1 MRRVSKKIAL
11 GFCNNID
18 FEIAWNAKV
27 VEDLVRRY
35 QIDAEE
41 INAGCF
47 VESERDLVLSILGF
61 MRAGEGGER
70 FVASSDIIE
79 QFAARF
85 EKKVT
90 LGGTSARAAI
100 AMRKLGQS
108 AALHLITQNDQVRRL
123 VPPDNPYVCSNEGD
137 SFYPHLIVQFGLGDR
152 VRAGSIDIRAR
163 QSNRLIYHCNADR
176 IAMRVNPDF
185 ADLISEAQV
194 LLISGFNAMQDKRL
208 LADRLAVVS
217 SLMKRL
223 PASAKVYLED
233 GGYYNPSFRQAV
245 YQTLGRRISVFGMN
259 EDEMQD
265 HLKRKVA
272 LLDAD
277 QVRKALEELNRLIPA
292 QSIVLHTKHWALVHG
307 KGASQYAAAL
317 KAGVTMATA
326 RFRYG
331 DEFTRQHYEAIESGA
346 PNDENAAFASAIN
359 STAGDRFCCVPV
371 ADVPQESGTTIGL
384 GDAFVGGFLLALTA

>member
-1 MRRVSKKIAL
+1 MRCVSEKIAL
-11 GFCNNID
+11 GFCNNVD
-18 FEIAWNAKV
+18 YEIVWDSAVLA
-27 VEDLVRRY
+27 ELVIRY

-41 INAGCF
+41 INSGRL

-90 LGGTSARAAI
+90 LGGTSVRAAI
-100 AMRKLGQS
+100 AMQKLGQS

-123 VPPDNPYVCSNEGD
+123 LPSDNPYVCSNEGD

-152 VRAGSIDIRAR
+152 VRAGEIDIRAR
-163 QSNRLIYHCNADR
+163 QPNRLIYHCNADR
-176 IAMRVNPDF
+176 IAMLVNPDF
-185 ADLISEAQV
+185 ADLIAEAQV

-223 PASAKVYLED
+223 PAGAEVYLED

-245 YQTLGRRISVFGMN
+245 CQTLGRRISVFGMN

-277 QVRKALEELNRLIPA
+277 QVRSALEELNRLIPA

-307 KGASQYAAAL
+307 NGASRYAAAL

-326 RFRYG
+326 RFCYG
-331 DEFTRQHYEAIESGA
+331 DEFSRQHYHAIESGA
-346 PNDENAAFASAIN
+346 PNGDNAAFASAIN

>member
-1 MRRVSKKIAL
+1 MSEKIAL

-18 FEIAWNAKV
+18 YEIVWQARAL
-27 VEDLVRRY
+27 EDLVCRY
-35 QIDAEE
+35 EIGAEE
-41 INAGCF
+41 INSGPY

-85 EKKVT
+85 QKKIT
-90 LGGTSARAAI
+90 LGGTSVRAAI
-100 AMRKLGQS
+100 AMRKLGHT

-123 VPPDNPYVCSNEGD
+123 IPADNPYVCSNAGD
-137 SFYPHLIVQFGLGDR
+137 SFYPHLIVQFGADDR

-185 ADLISEAQV
+185 ADLISESQV
-194 LLISGFNAMQDKRL
+194 LLISGFNAMQDERL
-208 LADRLAVVS
+208 LADRLATVS
-217 SLMKRL
+217 RVMRRL
-223 PASAKVYLED
+223 PAGATIYLED
-233 GGYYNPSFRQAV
+233 GGYYNPLFRQTV
-245 YQTLGRRISVFGMN
+245 YQTLGRRVSVFSMN
-259 EDEMQD
+259 EDEVQD

-272 LLDAD
+272 LRDAEE
-277 QVRKALEELNRLIPA
+277 VRSALEEIGRLIPA
-292 QSIVLHTKHWALVHG
+292 QTIVLHTKHWALAHG
-307 KGASQYAAAL
+307 KGASRYAAAL

-331 DEFTRQHYEAIESGA
+331 DDFQRKHYDAIKSAA
-346 PNDENAAFASAIN
+346 PIDENASFASAIN
-359 STAGDRFCCVPV
+359 STGGDRFCCVPV
-371 ADVPQESGTTIGL
+371 ADVPQETGTTIGL
-384 GDAFVGGFLLALTA
+384 GDAFVGGFLLTLTA